1 MSSSARLAIRIR
13 SASSHRLNN
22 IKSSTCADT
31 NGPSGAQPRKRRFS
45 DIVTGFRM
53 GTPAVS
59 FTPTFPPQKP
69 EKYQDKDYK
78 PNDERTLKLGKSK
91 PSCAC
96 TFIRIQALESSG
108 SESQVTNSK
117 SSALRTLQPLLPT
130 LLQSPLPSSILSPQ
144 ISLHLFPSTHPHLPV
159 VHGRVAY
166 MAALWT
172 SPLAWG
178 RVPLVGN
185 VKLEILSER
194 MVRSPTDLPP
204 ESESESDALDHEQL
218 VVRWRTVG
226 KPSGSSLISSAAKLA
241 GRKQENGQ
249 IVETMGEDKEFT
261 GLFIFAFDEEGRIC
275 RHVIEHVQEHGN
287 WERGVGARV
296 VGLTDWL
303 LGRVNKAPEPN
314 VGTCCV
320 RT

>member
-1 MSSSARLAIRIR
+1 
-13 SASSHRLNN
+13 
-22 IKSSTCADT
+22 
-31 NGPSGAQPRKRRFS
+31 
-45 DIVTGFRM
+45 
-53 GTPAVS
+53 
-59 FTPTFPPQKP
+59 
-69 EKYQDKDYK
+69 
-78 PNDERTLKLGKSK
+78 
-91 PSCAC
+91 
-96 TFIRIQALESSG
+96 
-108 SESQVTNSK
+108 
-117 SSALRTLQPLLPT
+117 
-130 LLQSPLPSSILSPQ
+130 
-144 ISLHLFPSTHPHLPV
+144 
-159 VHGRVAY
+159 

-178 RVPLVGN
+178 RVPLIGN

-218 VVRWRTVG
+218 VVRWRTIG
-226 KPSGSSLISSAAKLA
+226 KPSGTSLLSSAAKLA

-320 RT
+320 RTE